1 MMGGGFEPDEPS
13 FEAEPESWRPPVLCP
28 ECRTAQTRFIR
39 MEHEASVY
47 ACELCGIEFEA
58 EE

>member
-1 MMGGGFEPDEPS
+1 MIAGAFEEGEPS
-13 FEAEPESWRPPVLCP
+13 FEAEPEPWQAPARCP
-28 ECRTAQTRFIR
+28 GCRTAQTRFIR

-47 ACELCGIEFEA
+47 ECQLCGIEFEA